1 MGRDE
6 LLQRLMMLQYAPLPL
21 QRCHLLDFCHIFL
34 ESQIG
39 APIGPVIP
47 TTTSHAKR
55 RSMNFVLCLF
65 FLNVLRT
72 YHKQLSQ
79 L

>member
-1 MGRDE
+1 MFLSFE
-6 LLQRLMMLQYAPLPL
+6 L
-21 QRCHLLDFCHIFL
+21 FL
-34 ESQIG
+34 FFLRVKIG

-47 TTTSHAKR
+47 YLTNYFTHFSFAVHEF
-55 RSMNFVLCLF
+55 FVLCLF